1 MSGLSF
7 ELPYFKQVRD
17 QVDPINN
24 RLSLFQL
31 SFFFFFIFPS
41 FFLNFKSS
49 FYLWY
54 ILPVCGLLII
64 MDWKL
69 MTESP
74 ESNSNP
80 NEKKPYIRVPLPL
93 WWPIMARES
102 GDHRSGTHY
111 SLLPTRRNMWRPKP
125 PRVSDLRRE
134 GGRTLASPFHII
146 LHFSPSPIPDLRST
160 NLAPA
165 PPLGALIRA

>member
-31 SFFFFFIFPS
+31 SFFFFIFPS

-80 NEKKPYIRVPLPL
+80 NEKKKPYIR
-93 WWPIMARES
+93 S
-102 GDHRSGTHY
+102 HSRSDDQSWHERVGTIGVVLTTHY
-111 SLLPTRRNMWRPKP
+111 SP
-125 PRVSDLRRE
+125 PGITCEDQSRRVSDLRRE